1 MDLGPQDRASIV
13 THEVPDLAE
22 LVGLVRAGHTG
33 AAKQLHRILSPGV
46 RFLLQRRLDWNN
58 VDCEAESVLEAA
70 IRTIQTDTSLPADG
84 VPQMVR
90 RLIQQQCPG
99 QHNPATETGDG
110 AGPTQKVVEGILDGM
125 SPCRTRGSAKM
136 LRLGRSSRNFLGDA
150 ELDTPRIS
158 RHSSASQGRIQLQ
171 ESQDQCC
178 IILHVVLPAPEAG
191 GESALFGPLQLSSEI
206 NYEPPRHTS

>member
-125 SPCRTRGSAKM
+125 SPVEREA
-136 LRLGRSSRNFLGDA
+136 LRRCYVLGEAPETFLETLSLTLREFRAIQVRARAEFSSRKAKTNVA
-150 ELDTPRIS
+150 
-158 RHSSASQGRIQLQ
+158 
-171 ESQDQCC
+171 
-178 IILHVVLPAPEAG
+178 
-191 GESALFGPLQLSSEI
+191 
-206 NYEPPRHTS
+206 